1 MGITNLE
8 QNIINKETW
17 ELLRELKEF
26 EKQERTNNEEYI
38 LIKKELRKRGDL
50 R

>member
-8 QNIINKETW
+8 QNIRNKETW

-26 EKQERTNNEEYI
+26 EKQKKYWNEEYI
-38 LIKKELRKRGDL
+38 LIRKELRKRGEEV
-50 R
+50 

>member
-8 QNIINKETW
+8 QNIRNKGTW

-26 EKQERTNNEEYI
+26 EKQGRTDNEEYI
-38 LIKKELRKRGDL
+38 LIQKELRKRGDL